1 MLFLVLE
8 TNVWK
13 KENHSKQK
21 TTFPNHPFEKTIKI
35 EKQERA
41 GLHKKRTA
49 PKNSPCLIICN
60 NPIIS
65 LLHQECCRFF
75 RRAR

>member
-21 TTFPNHPFEKTIKI
+21 TTFPNHPFEKIFFSTQRIMLFLISDLKI
-35 EKQERA
+35 
-41 GLHKKRTA
+41 
-49 PKNSPCLIICN
+49 
-60 NPIIS
+60 
-65 LLHQECCRFF
+65 
-75 RRAR
+75 